1 MTKKI
6 EAIIREEKLDDV
18 KAALRELGIVGLNV
32 FEVHG
37 HGREGGIQL
46 TWRGSTYTM
55 DLIPK
60 IQINIVLSD
69 HNVDRTVETICR
81 AARTGEKGDGLIFI
95 YPVEDVVRVRS
106 GERGRDALTYEGD
119 IDAVGGAD

>member
-95 YPVEDVVRVRS
+95 YPVEDVVRVRT